1 MGDGGDGEK
10 GCVREVGEEKEK
22 KMGRE
27 RGGGRAERGGRRR
40 SWDGHGRLAGFWKEG
55 RHVGTGS
62 RGSWD

>member
-1 MGDGGDGEK
+1 M
-10 GCVREVGEEKEK
+10 GEEKEK

-27 RGGGRAERGGRRR
+27 RGGGRAESGGRRR